1 MDVQRAASGTLFPGH
16 IHASC
21 CREKKYNHLSR
32 DCLWIACLK
41 GLGYLKWFLTCW
53 NAVILDYYEHWI
65 NDSYC
70 EEKGGSSHHCS
81 VDLPKLLGLTFQ
93 SALLRHR
100 SWRVNLPSFCVC
112 LSPFKT
118 RWKMQLFILSRLFF
132 ISAAPSPHTWLVFTN
147 TWKPSNPWRKEWKW
161 NRSHSLPSGTER
173 QKQLVFPAT
182 IMGICFVWLPQNCAF
197 QTHSLLVNEEQAR
210 WQNKDFFCS
219 IVHSGCGLFVTKWL
233 SPLNL
238 SPFATREGS

>member
-1 MDVQRAASGTLFPGH
+1 MF
-16 IHASC
+16 C
-21 CREKKYNHLSR
+21 
-32 DCLWIACLK
+32 
-41 GLGYLKWFLTCW
+41 
-53 NAVILDYYEHWI
+53 
-65 NDSYC
+65 
-70 EEKGGSSHHCS
+70 
-81 VDLPKLLGLTFQ
+81 
-93 SALLRHR
+93 SALLRCR
-100 SWRVNLPSFCVC
+100 PWRVNLPSFCVC

-132 ISAAPSPHTWLVFTN
+132 ISAAPSPHTWLVFAN

-173 QKQLVFPAT
+173 QKQLVFPAA

-219 IVHSGCGLFVTKWL
+219 IVHSGCGSFETKWL

-238 SPFATREGS
+238 SPFATREEI